1 MDYPHRVTF
10 DAGGVYR
17 WKCETEKE
25 YERRSYRY
33 TMKACEI
40 IAVFILC
47 IGAGFSVMLQDWEAF
62 GIVVGSDAV
71 FMLIAILVCKGLDA
85 LPGTMWETYMMTD
98 EYVKTGSG
106 RASSYTSFK
115 KLKHVRITEKYI
127 GLKEGLV
134 EQRIYTPKE
143 DMPLVRD
150 YILSRVGGDTE
161 ILYEQS
167 SSEAAD
173 TGGFEV

>member
-1 MDYPHRVTF
+1 MDYPNRVTF

-33 TMKACEI
+33 TMIACEI
-40 IAVFILC
+40 IAAFILC
-47 IGAGFSVMLQDWEAF
+47 IGVVFSFIFQDVQELL
-62 GIVVGSDAV
+62 IVVGCDAV

-85 LPGTMWETYMMTD
+85 LPGTMWETYMLTD

-115 KLKHVRITEKYI
+115 KLKRVRITEKYI
-127 GLKEGLV
+127 ALKERLA
-134 EQRIYTPKE
+134 EQRVYVPKE
-143 DMPLVRD
+143 DMPFIRD
-150 YILSRVGGDTE
+150 YILSRVGGDAE

-167 SSEAAD
+167 SSEPAD
-173 TGGFEV
+173 AGGFET

>member
-1 MDYPHRVTF
+1 MEYPNRVTF

-47 IGAGFSVMLQDWEAF
+47 IGVGFSVMLQDWEAF

-85 LPGTMWETYMMTD
+85 LSGTMWETYMMTD

-115 KLKHVRITEKYI
+115 N
-127 GLKEGLV
+127 
-134 EQRIYTPKE
+134 
-143 DMPLVRD
+143 
-150 YILSRVGGDTE
+150 
-161 ILYEQS
+161 
-167 SSEAAD
+167 
-173 TGGFEV
+173 